1 MEYQIGQMHRCGTEP
16 EQMHFRHVGKPR
28 QRMQVPVLKCNECP
42 EYALSGQPAVNF
54 FSISDVGDIIPVQK
68 LKPTHA
74 TIGNCRGNQNED
86 EPGLEREIPRS
97 ATFCYRQMLIIHLKE
112 FIASKC
118 RRETGYCVDLM
129 SVFFSITLYTSKSYP
144 SVFATATS
152 SPPPETE
159 AKSKLSSLSMRD
171 WTTVSNLLV
180 TL

>member
-1 MEYQIGQMHRCGTEP
+1 
-16 EQMHFRHVGKPR
+16 
-28 QRMQVPVLKCNECP
+28 MQVPVLKGHQCP
-42 EYALSGQPAVNF
+42 HQTASGQATMNF
-54 FSISDVGDIIPVQK
+54 FPFCDVGNIIPVQK
-68 LKPTHA
+68 LKAVDA

-97 ATFCYRQMLIIHLKE
+97 ATFCYSQMLIIHLKE